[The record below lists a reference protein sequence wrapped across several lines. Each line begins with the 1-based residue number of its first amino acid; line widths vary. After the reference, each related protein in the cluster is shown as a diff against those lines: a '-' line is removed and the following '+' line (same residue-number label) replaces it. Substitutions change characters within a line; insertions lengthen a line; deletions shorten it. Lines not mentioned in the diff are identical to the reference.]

1 MSPPTLLVVDDEAT
15 IRDTLKRIL
24 LDNGYESVETVESG
38 SHALARMSSTPPP
51 DVVITDVKMKGMDG
65 LELLERL
72 RESDPTLPV
81 IIFSGHGTV
90 QLAVEATRRG
100 AFDFLEK
107 PPDVERLLI
116 SVRNALATRSK
127 DAKVRELNERVAA
140 LADSVAGKW
149 KILGRSQATSY
160 LRKQIGKAGPTEAR
174 VLITGEHGT
183 GKELVARNLHL
194 LSPRNKGPFIEVNC
208 AALPDHLTES
218 ELFGHEKGA
227 FTGAERQHRGKFEQA
242 HGGTLFLDEIGDMPL
257 STQAKLLRVLEDG
270 RITRV
275 GGKEAIEVDVRIIA
289 ATNKDLASECAEHH
303 FREDL
308 YSRLDAVRIDVP
320 PLRERRE
327 DIPEIFGAMF
337 AREVARAGRT
347 DIRLADSAFAPMLRS
362 DWAGN
367 VRQLRNLAERVASM
381 ADPGEVTD
389 TTIESM
395 MSRAPRRDASGWS
408 DILELVPLDRFE
420 DECRRRYIVHHLR
433 ENNDNASKTAE
444 AIATARSNLYK
455 MMDRLGISRSGFGP

>member
-1 MSPPTLLVVDDEAT
+1 MIPPTLLVVDDEAT

-24 LDNGYESVETVESG
+24 MDNGYETVETADSG
-38 SHALARMSSTPPP
+38 SAALARMRSTPPP
-51 DVVITDVKMKGMDG
+51 DLVITDVKMKGMDG

-72 RESDPTLPV
+72 RETDPTLPV

-90 QLAVEATRRG
+90 QIAVEATRRG

-127 DAKVRELNERVAA
+127 DAKVKELKERVAA
-140 LADSVAGKW
+140 LADTVAGKW
-149 KILGRSQATSY
+149 KILGRSAAAAL
-160 LRKQIGKAGPTEAR
+160 LRKQISKAGPSEGR

-227 FTGAERQHRGKFEQA
+227 FTGADRQHRGKFEQA
-242 HGGTLFLDEIGDMPL
+242 HKGTLFLDEIGDMPL

-275 GGKEAIEVDVRIIA
+275 GGKETIEVDVRIIA
-289 ATNKDLASECAEHH
+289 ATNKDLSLECVTHR

-320 PLRERRE
+320 PLRERKE

-347 DIRLADSAFAPMLRS
+347 DLRLADSAFEPMAQS
-362 DWAGN
+362 GWPGN

-381 ADPGEVTD
+381 ADPGDVTD
-389 TTIESM
+389 KTIDSL
-395 MSRAPRRDASGWS
+395 MSRAPRKDPNGWS
-408 DILELVPLDRFE
+408 ELLELVPMDRFE

-433 ENNDNASKTAE
+433 DNNDNASKTAE
-444 AIATARSNLYK
+444 AIGTARSNLYK